1 MTTRDDLN
9 LYSTAVSKVV
19 GLAKADLDKFWQSLD
34 LSNPL
39 AVRDA
44 LLEFV
49 PALVREYGDVAA
61 AAAADWYEE
70 LRSGVIAGN
79 YRAVTGGVVDVPQVE
94 ASVRYAAGHL
104 FTGSPEQALSVINGS
119 VQRFVQYSGRE
130 TIARNVSRDRSK
142 PRYARVPQGRTTCAF
157 CSLLASRGFV
167 YHSKKKAALGKDG
180 NKYHDDCDC
189 QIVPSWDE
197 SPYIE
202 GYDPDELYG
211 QYQAARE
218 SADGTT
224 ARSITKAM
232 RREFPESYTDGV
244 ETSN

>member
-1 MTTRDDLN
+1 MTSRDDLN
-9 LYSTAVSKVV
+9 RYSTAVSKVV
-19 GLAKADLDKFWQSLD
+19 GLAKADLDKLWQSLD

-70 LRSGVIAGN
+70 IRSSVITGN
-79 YRAVTGGVVDVPQVE
+79 YRAVTGGVVDSAQVE

-104 FTGSPEQALSVINGS
+104 FAGSPEQALSVINGS

-142 PRYARVPQGRTTCAF
+142 PRYARVPQGPTTCAF
-157 CSLLASRGFV
+157 CSLMASRGFV
-167 YHSKKKAALGKDG
+167 YRSKKTAGQDH
-180 NKYHDDCDC
+180 KYHDDCDC

-202 GYDPDELYG
+202 GYDPDALYD
-211 QYQAARE
+211 QYQSARQSSGE
-218 SADGTT
+218 TT
-224 ARSITKAM
+224 ASGIAAEM
-232 RREFPESYTDGV
+232 RRQFPESYTDGV
-244 ETSN
+244 ATPI